1 VNDKDIDE
9 ALKRAAQSPYE
20 VAPALLERIA
30 SIARSSLHPVRPLP
44 PTWILSAGLFLIAAS
59 IALAGAARA
68 GFYGIEK
75 MGLGQR
81 ALIFATLSVF
91 AWVTATK
98 FVHEMIPGSR
108 RWLSPSALL
117 GMISAALLGVFALLF
132 RDYQTYHFLSAG
144 IVCLLTGFLFAIPAG
159 LLSWLVLRRGFAVSS
174 VSAGLAAGTLAGL
187 AGVGM
192 LELHCQNFQ
201 AAHVLVWHTAVVP
214 LSAAAGALLARSL
227 SFWAGRVSR
236 RRGGS
241 RSMQ

>member
-20 VAPALLERIA
+20 IEPALLERVA
-30 SIARSSLHPVRPLP
+30 STARASLRAVRPLP
-44 PTWILSAGLFLIAAS
+44 PTWILSGGLVLIVAS

-68 GFYGIEK
+68 GFYGIEE
-75 MGLGQR
+75 MGLVQR
-81 ALIFATLSVF
+81 ALIFSTLTML

-108 RWLSPSALL
+108 RWLSPRVLL
-117 GMISAALLGVFALLF
+117 GVISAALLGVFALLF

-159 LLSWLVLRRGFAVSS
+159 LLSWLVLRRGFAVSP

-187 AGVGM
+187 AGVAM
-192 LELHCQNFQ
+192 LELHCENFQ

-214 LSAAAGALLARSL
+214 LSAVAGALLARSL
-227 SFWAGRVSR
+227 SFWADSVSR

-241 RSMQ
+241 Q

>member
-1 VNDKDIDE
+1 MNDKDIDE

-20 VAPALLERIA
+20 VEPGLLERIA
-30 SIARSSLHPVRPLP
+30 STARASLHAVRPLP
-44 PTWILSAGLFLIAAS
+44 PTWILSGALFLVVAS

-81 ALIFATLSVF
+81 ALIFSTLSVL
-91 AWVTATK
+91 AWVTAAK

-108 RWLSPSALL
+108 RWLSSSALL

-132 RDYQTYHFLSAG
+132 RDHQTDHFFSAG
-144 IVCLLTGFLFAIPAG
+144 IVCLLVGFLFAIPAG
-159 LLSWLVLRRGFAVSS
+159 LLSWLVLRRGFAVSP

-192 LELHCQNFQ
+192 LELHCENFQ

-214 LSAAAGALLARSL
+214 LSAVAGALLARLL
-227 SFWAGRVSR
+227 SFWADRVKR
-236 RRGGS
+236 T
-241 RSMQ
+241 